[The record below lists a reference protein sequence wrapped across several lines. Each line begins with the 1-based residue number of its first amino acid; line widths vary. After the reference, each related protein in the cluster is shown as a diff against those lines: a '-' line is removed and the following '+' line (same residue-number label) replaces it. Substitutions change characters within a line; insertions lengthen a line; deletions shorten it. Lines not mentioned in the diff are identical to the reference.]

1 MIVLNCAHYSDSEK
15 QATQRVSE
23 ILRSLSDTFALAAD
37 DATRTIYL
45 HDRLNARQKR
55 CTLLHELIHAH
66 YHNGPR
72 TGPYGAREEQRT
84 RRLTASKL
92 ISMPEYRLAEQ
103 IYDGDVYRMACE
115 LDVTVQVLR
124 DYQAMLAERPAAA
137 VMAEQ
142 VQ

>member
-1 MIVLNCAHYSDSEK
+1 M
-15 QATQRVSE
+15 
-23 ILRSLSDTFALAAD
+23 
-37 DATRTIYL
+37 
-45 HDRLNARQKR
+45 
-55 CTLLHELIHAH
+55 IHAH
-66 YHNGPR
+66 YHDGPR

-84 RRLTASKL
+84 RRLTASKP
-92 ISMPEYRLAEQ
+92 ISMPEYRLAEH

-124 DYQAMLAERPAAA
+124 DYQAMLAERPPAA

>member
-1 MIVLNCAHYSDSEK
+1 M
-15 QATQRVSE
+15 T
-23 ILRSLSDTFALAAD
+23 AD
-37 DATRTIYL
+37 DLLTYAQAHGLHIIECPLPGTLCGLYDDAMCTIYL

-66 YHNGPR
+66 YHDGPR
-72 TGPYGAREEQRT
+72 TGPYGAREERRT